1 MQRLAKVVSDIHRR
15 HQQEEGATS
24 HDQPDSNRFQPA
36 DTSEKVYADI
46 FLRNDKSF
54 VTYREPIEEY
64 SNKTRHIPNSRRSKL
79 LSDDR
84 DESLSRNVDLEL
96 IKFEQNRKLEVE
108 KSVLHRKERLTRLI
122 ENLR

>member
-15 HQQEEGATS
+15 HQQEEGTS

-46 FLRNDKSF
+46 FSRNNKSF

>member
-15 HQQEEGATS
+15 HQQEEATS

-36 DTSEKVYADI
+36 NTSEKVYAEI
-46 FLRNDKSF
+46 FSRNDKSDF

>member
-15 HQQEEGATS
+15 HQQESLS

-36 DTSEKVYADI
+36 ADTAEKVYADI
-46 FLRNDKSF
+46 FSRNEKNF
-54 VTYREPIEEY
+54 VTYREPIEEF

-79 LSDDR
+79 LSEDR

-96 IKFEQNRKLEVE
+96 IEFEQNRKFEVE